1 MKKVLLFIPLLL
13 FANILSDLERKNFE
27 IQEKN
32 SIEQSDITKKSW
44 INPIILQY
52 SVSKNNTL
60 KPNTQITNTFSVTL
74 NQPVFKS
81 GAIYYSI
88 KYANV
93 LKNFN
98 LNNIALQR
106 KTLIK
111 NAYSLAIDYKINE
124 LNKKI
129 ILLQI
134 KNAKIDIKR
143 KKEEYKNGTLDINF
157 LNDALLSLN
166 DLRLSLKDLEYSN
179 QEIIYEFKN
188 ISDMNIKN
196 VNTKLFNI
204 INEKEY
210 LKNNIKLHLSQKQKK
225 INYDLYK
232 MQVGDTLFSVFINAS
247 LNYQKT
253 HYTDSSISFQDS
265 KQNFYNIGVG
275 ISFPLDI
282 TAKNKIES
290 AKLNYLKSNLDI
302 LQTKR
307 ELINNFKKTL
317 KEIKYLNDKIDIY
330 KDNIRIYNSLIAS
343 TNDSI
348 KAGNATE
355 DDLEILQNSQKTN
368 YLNIKILKLQIQK
381 LLLNLY
387 YTTTLFGN

>member
-111 NAYSLAIDYKINE
+111 KAYSLAIDYKINE

-129 ILLQI
+129 ILLKI

-166 DLRLSLKDLEYSN
+166 DLRLSLKDLEYSK

-210 LKNNIKLHLSQKQKK
+210 LKNNIKLHLSRKQKK

-290 AKLNYLKSNLDI
+290 AKLKYLKSNLDI

-368 YLNIKILKLQIQK
+368 YLNIKILKLRIQK